1 MKFSNWKDIAELV
14 GISAIV
20 ASLVFVGMQ
29 LEQSQRLAFADSVLA
44 MGANGIEERS
54 LQAEHID
61 IWLKGN
67 AGDEL
72 NANDYGIY
80 KILFTNRQSGEFY
93 IWISLESTGTHYEGV
108 ASQGLA
114 TFLYRN
120 PGARAE
126 WDLRR
131 GQAEA
136 LRVRADGVFPEFAA
150 EVEADLTS
158 LDNRLNGD

>member
-72 NANDYGIY
+72 NAND
-80 KILFTNRQSGEFY
+80 
-93 IWISLESTGTHYEGV
+93 
-108 ASQGLA
+108 
-114 TFLYRN
+114 
-120 PGARAE
+120 
-126 WDLRR
+126 
-131 GQAEA
+131 
-136 LRVRADGVFPEFAA
+136 
-150 EVEADLTS
+150 
-158 LDNRLNGD
+158 

>member
-1 MKFSNWKDIAELV
+1 MRSSNWKDIAELV

-29 LEQSQRLAFADSVLA
+29 LEQSQRLAWADSVLA

-67 AGDEL
+67 AGEEL
-72 NANDYGIY
+72 NANDSEIY

-93 IWISLESTGTHYEGV
+93 IWIALERIGTQYEGV
-108 ASQGLA
+108 ASQVLA
-114 TFLYRN
+114 RFLYRN

-126 WDLRR
+126 WALRR

-136 LRVRADGVFPEFAA
+136 LRVREDGVFPAFAA
-150 EVEADLTS
+150 EVEAVLTS
-158 LDNRLNGD
+158 LDNRLNRD